1 MLRFCLD
8 PLSFLSIDRYA
19 PVSSSHA
26 TFICTKHVY
35 QGEVIQLLPVGGGE
49 FHASKSHT
57 SSSNKLSFLSQDLGK
72 EDSAHDAG

>member
-8 PLSFLSIDRYA
+8 PLSFLSIDRYV
-19 PVSSSHA
+19 PVSSSQA
-26 TFICTKHVY
+26 IFICTKHAY
-35 QGEVIQLLPVGGGE
+35 QGEVIQLLPVRGGE

-57 SSSNKLSFLSQDLGK
+57 SKELSFLSQDLGK